1 MNNSKSTRLRKF
13 QTIYKALL
21 RAAAVFLAEF
31 YIMWTLYQF
40 IFEDH
45 DEFRTQKWISVA
57 ILTALLVYVIIAAF
71 TDREELSRIRDF
83 LRRQRSPEQILLI
96 LLLLWYMVSCAAWS
110 RLDDEPYFAYN
121 DNRLL
126 IVTMSTFLFFP
137 FAELM
142 GKHARR
148 IMEGMLHFTM
158 LIYTPFCAY
167 CICMYYNAAFF
178 FFPSGTRLTRHSA
191 DVSMQMGANV
201 NITAAAAVIMFGL
214 SLYMILTKKG
224 ILRILY
230 VFAAIVH
237 FVVTIITG
245 SRTSLL
251 SILCFCMVTA
261 FLLMRDIL
269 QNRERRTRLAGS
281 LAAAV
286 ISVALVLAGR
296 AVLFRM
302 FARVYVIDKA
312 RMERIAREKAEEA
325 KKEQDWIREFMRKKA
340 AESLTESEAEES
352 AAGNTAAAVYGD
364 AASEPAPAGT
374 SPSPARAR
382 PESAQEVRPE
392 AGRNLTL
399 PEAGRNLTLPEA
411 GGNLTLPAAGSL
423 TPATARKAAD
433 PSAPSLVT
441 RAEEETDAAAARK
454 MSNLSGRGAVWKAA
468 VHLIFSTTFKI
479 RFGVTPAAVEH
490 WLAKFLTN
498 GARPPHAHNIVLQVG
513 CGTGVPGMLIFVLFL
528 ISVIRRCLVLV
539 FKEAEKLPAYFWII
553 PAIIMAILVIEIAEA
568 MIFAMVRLNL
578 VVFYMLAGC
587 CAGMGRKKSV

>member
-57 ILTALLVYVIIAAF
+57 ILTALLVYVSIAAF

-201 NITAAAAVIMFGL
+201 NITAAAAVIMFGKERDSQDPL
-214 SLYMILTKKG
+214 RLCSDSAFCCDDHYRFQNKSFVYTVLLHGHSFSAYEGHSAKQRTKDASGREPGCSSHIGGTGPRGKG
-224 ILRILY
+224 CS
-230 VFAAIVH
+230 V
-237 FVVTIITG
+237 
-245 SRTSLL
+245 
-251 SILCFCMVTA
+251 
-261 FLLMRDIL
+261 
-269 QNRERRTRLAGS
+269 QN
-281 LAAAV
+281 
-286 ISVALVLAGR
+286 
-296 AVLFRM
+296 
-302 FARVYVIDKA
+302 
-312 RMERIAREKAEEA
+312 
-325 KKEQDWIREFMRKKA
+325 
-340 AESLTESEAEES
+340 
-352 AAGNTAAAVYGD
+352 
-364 AASEPAPAGT
+364 
-374 SPSPARAR
+374 
-382 PESAQEVRPE
+382 VRP
-392 AGRNLTL
+392 
-399 PEAGRNLTLPEA
+399 
-411 GGNLTLPAAGSL
+411 
-423 TPATARKAAD
+423 
-433 PSAPSLVT
+433 
-441 RAEEETDAAAARK
+441 
-454 MSNLSGRGAVWKAA
+454 
-468 VHLIFSTTFKI
+468 
-479 RFGVTPAAVEH
+479 
-490 WLAKFLTN
+490 
-498 GARPPHAHNIVLQVG
+498 
-513 CGTGVPGMLIFVLFL
+513 
-528 ISVIRRCLVLV
+528 
-539 FKEAEKLPAYFWII
+539 
-553 PAIIMAILVIEIAEA
+553 
-568 MIFAMVRLNL
+568 RLR
-578 VVFYMLAGC
+578 Y
-587 CAGMGRKKSV
+587 